1 MPRSGEVPLPPG
13 VSQYVVAAALAGWLQ
28 AECGATIRGYHV
40 SGDTLTVPAE
50 IPVQR
55 VLFLHLTRQS
65 ERVVAQ
71 SRGLCRRSQE
81 LVGQAVARRR
91 KGEELLRNGRTLRQ
105 DAVTSTAQLR
115 NGRGPVEPGPRPG

>member
-1 MPRSGEVPLPPG
+1 MPDHRSSVSPSEPPSMPRSGEVPLPPG

-55 VLFLHLTRQS
+55 VLFLHLTLQS

-71 SRGLCRRSQE
+71 SRGLCRQSQE
-81 LVGQAVARRR
+81 LVDPAEGRR
-91 KGEELLRNGRTLRQ
+91 
-105 DAVTSTAQLR
+105 
-115 NGRGPVEPGPRPG
+115 PVEPGPRPR